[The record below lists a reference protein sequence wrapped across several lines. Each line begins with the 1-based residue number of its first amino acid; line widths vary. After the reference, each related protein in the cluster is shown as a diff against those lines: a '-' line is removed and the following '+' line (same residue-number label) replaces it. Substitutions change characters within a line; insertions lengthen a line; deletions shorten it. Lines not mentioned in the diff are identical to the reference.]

1 LIIQGKGN
9 LAADKWRDEV
19 LELKSEISTK
29 LATVTEDRKNFSS
42 FLSGVNDEL
51 RRLLENTVKCQDYMA
66 QYGYKPKVID
76 TEALLDWSP
85 KQPETE
91 EDPEEVEQICDVAP
105 PAASEFEEDSIKT
118 EPIKEQDDPM
128 PASAMK
134 KTPHRLQESSKKP
147 LSSSQ
152 DSPNI
157 FDIGLSKYGMS
168 LLLGKDISKPTPSL
182 TSASPLVSS
191 SSSTSHFT
199 DSPEMPEF
207 TSNIM
212 KTLMAAKAQE
222 KSSLKEPVTKSR
234 PTPEFPQ
241 DLSFLKKE
249 GGIQAQSNTPESP
262 ILNFKY
268 K

>member
-1 LIIQGKGN
+1 MIIQGKGN

-168 LLLGKDISKPTPSL
+168 LLLGKAISKPTPSL

-207 TSNIM
+207 TSHIM
-212 KTLMAAKAQE
+212 KTLL
-222 KSSLKEPVTKSR
+222 SL
-234 PTPEFPQ
+234 
-241 DLSFLKKE
+241 
-249 GGIQAQSNTPESP
+249 IH
-262 ILNFKY
+262 I
-268 K
+268 